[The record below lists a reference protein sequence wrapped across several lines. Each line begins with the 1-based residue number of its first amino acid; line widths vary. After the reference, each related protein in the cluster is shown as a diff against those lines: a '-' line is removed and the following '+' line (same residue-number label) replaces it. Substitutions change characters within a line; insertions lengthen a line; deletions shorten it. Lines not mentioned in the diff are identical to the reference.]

1 MLSATARLSARYF
14 SHYNKRKVKHMRV
27 LAATAIIMVLG
38 LVPYLVRNRK
48 PNVMLGTIEVW
59 PDLHEE
65 ELRYD
70 INDFYG
76 TGTEIE

>member
-1 MLSATARLSARYF
+1 
-14 SHYNKRKVKHMRV
+14 
-27 LAATAIIMVLG
+27 MVLG

-48 PNVMLGTIEVW
+48 PNAMLGTIEVW

-76 TGTEIE
+76 TETEIE